1 MSGWTSGRRPTR
13 RRAAL
18 ALAAAL
24 VAPPAMAQDSWNP
37 FNRDEGYRPPP
48 RQAPPAQPPAATPAG
63 ERAPLAPMDGLSRW
77 LSGRPASETRP
88 DVPPT
93 PADGVA
99 ASSPIGRGDL
109 PPAPIDS
116 RGRAVES
123 GELAPAPA
131 PDGSG
136 LPYEMWQGL
145 DLQRI
150 EALMAELDIPP
161 KSPALGALWRRLL
174 ASEVSAPAG
183 AGGGRFAALRAEALY
198 RSGLVRDMAD
208 VLAKSGEQTPLTAL
222 MQVRIDLG
230 RGRVS
235 EACATQRRIAAQK
248 ADLPKPLRIEALL
261 VGGLCAAVA
270 GNASA
275 AGLAAELAREEGA
288 PASFA
293 LSALDAIAVGQKPSQ
308 AGLPQRLTILDYR
321 LLELGAAP
329 GQLGPAVERAEPALL
344 AALAESE
351 TTPPPLRIA
360 AAEAAARLTAIT
372 GVELAEAWRR
382 LPAAKL
388 EAEAALATASD
399 PIIRRAALFRAAE
412 SERTPQRKAR
422 QIRALLDDARRVG
435 LYVPTAVALER
446 TTAEL
451 TITPEIGWF
460 AETAIE
466 VMLLSGRYQDVR
478 RIAGLQG
485 LDRSNEQL
493 STWLAL
499 ADIADPAFVGRRGE
513 SLQSVEQLAL
523 RGRFGADVLHRLAT
537 VLDALDYNVPIPLW
551 EAASRTPQPTGGH
564 LPDTGILTELKD
576 AAQQKQFGRT
586 VMLTMRTIGPGGPD
600 QANIIALGDAIRA
613 LKRAGFEADARR
625 LGLEAL
631 FAVWPR
637 TTSN

>member
-1 MSGWTSGRRPTR
+1 MSGWTSGRRSTQ
-13 RRAAL
+13 RRAAML
-18 ALAAAL
+18 LVAVL
-24 VAPPAMAQDSWNP
+24 VAPPALAQDSWNP

-48 RQAPPAQPPAATPAG
+48 RQAPSSPPPASAAG

-77 LSGRPASETRP
+77 LSGRPSDGRP
-88 DVPPT
+88 DQPPS
-93 PADGVA
+93 PADAVA
-99 ASSPIGRGDL
+99 GSSAIGRGDL

-136 LPYEMWQGL
+136 VPYEMWQGL
-145 DLQRI
+145 DLGRI

-174 ASEVSAPAG
+174 TSEVSAPAG
-183 AGGGRFAALRAEALY
+183 AGGGRFSALRAEALY

-208 VLAKSGEQTPLTAL
+208 VLAKSGEPTPLTAL

-230 RGRVS
+230 RGRV
-235 EACATQRRIAAQK
+235 EDACASQRRLAAQK

-261 VGGLCAAVA
+261 VGGLCAGVT
-270 GNASA
+270 GNAPA

-288 PASFA
+288 QDSFA
-293 LSALDAIAVGQKPSQ
+293 LRALDAIAVGQKPSQ

-321 LLELGAAP
+321 LLEIGGATP
-329 GQLGPAVERAEPALL
+329 GTLAPAVERAEPALL
-344 AALAESE
+344 AALAETE

-360 AAEAAARLTAIT
+360 AAEAAARLTAIS

-388 EAEAALATASD
+388 ESDAALATASD
-399 PIIRRAALFRAAE
+399 PVIRRAALFRAAE
-412 SERTPQRKAR
+412 TERTPQRKAR

-435 LYVPTAVALER
+435 LYVPTAVALEK

-586 VMLTMRTIGPGGPD
+586 VMLTMRTIGPGGAD

-637 TTSN
+637 STSN